1 MKQNIKLLG
10 VAILGG
16 FISLITYNQFFKP
29 EVGIVESPK
38 QVQMPV
44 YTANTT
50 AKVVAAETLTDFTK
64 AAELTVNAVVHVK
77 NTAVQQIRDPFGE
90 LFFGQGYSGKKQ
102 ERVGTGSG
110 VLISPDGYIVTN
122 NHVIE
127 NANDIE
133 ISLNNQKKYKA
144 ELIGT
149 DKNTDI
155 ALLKI
160 NVDKELDYL
169 TFGDSDL
176 SKIGEW
182 VLAVGNPYNLTS
194 TVTAGI
200 ISAKGRDLEGNRNIE
215 SFIQT
220 DAAVN
225 PGNSGGALVN
235 TRGELIGINTAI
247 SSQTGSFIGYSFAVP
262 SNITKRI
269 IEDLMENGSVQ
280 KAVLGIVYE
289 PKSSVDGVYVKE
301 VTVGGGAE
309 NAGMKPEDVIKKIN
323 NVEIHKFSDLV
334 GQLVA
339 KRPGDSMLVTVERN
353 GVDEVLEVKLTDV
366 SAFVSEAFG
375 IQFGELNEKDKQ
387 RLRVSRGVKV
397 NQIKNKDLQE
407 IGIKPGYVVLSINNY
422 NINSVADIDR
432 IKEIIKSDES
442 INRLVVVNLNGE
454 KETFSKGW

>member
-1 MKQNIKLLG
+1 MKQNIKLLV

-16 FISLITYNQFFKP
+16 FISLTTYNHFFKP
-29 EVGIVESPK
+29 EEKLVDSSQE
-38 QVQMPV
+38 VQMPI
-44 YTANTT
+44 YTANTSS
-50 AKVVAAETLTDFTK
+50 KVVAAEALTDFTK

-77 NTAVQQIRDPFGE
+77 NTAVQQVRDPFSE

-102 ERVGTGSG
+102 KRVGTGSG

-160 NVDKELDYL
+160 NVDEELDYL

-269 IEDLMENGSVQ
+269 IEDLMENGSVE
-280 KAVLGIVYE
+280 KAVMGIMYE
-289 PKSSVDGVYVKE
+289 PKSGVDGVLVKQ
-301 VTVGGGAE
+301 VTTGGGAD
-309 NAGMKPEDVIKKIN
+309 NAGMLEEDVIKKVN

-339 KRPGDSMLVTVERN
+339 KRPGDTVLVTVDRDGEE
-353 GVDEVLEVKLTDV
+353 EVLNVKLTGV
-366 SAFVSEAFG
+366 AAFVTEAFG
-375 IQFGELNEKDKQ
+375 VKFGELSRDDKE
-387 RLRVSRGVKV
+387 RLRINRGVIV
-397 NQIKNKDLQE
+397 SGIQNKDLQE
-407 IGIKPGYVVLSINNY
+407 TGIKPGYVILSINNY
-422 NINSVADIDR
+422 TINSLTDIDK
-432 IKEIIKSDES
+432 IKQLIKSDND
-442 INRLVVVNLNGE
+442 ITRLVVLNLKGE